1 MRKGTLLLSVL
12 GLSLGLTQQ
21 VMATSLMEAYEQA
34 KISDPVVKKAY
45 FSPHSYFATFA
56 VNFLGCFLIGFLA
69 EVDFKTAMYVKYFL
83 IAGLLGGFTTFSA
96 FGLESLA
103 MLKAASHLKAFY
115 YVSGTVILCLV
126 SVYLGALTYK
136 LLN

>member
-1 MRKGTLLLSVL
+1 MINAVAVGL
-12 GLSLGLTQQ
+12 GGSLGAVLRYGVGVLFQ
-21 VMATSLMEAYEQA
+21 
-34 KISDPVVKKAY
+34 AY

-126 SVYLGALTYK
+126 SVYLSALTYK

>member
-45 FSPHSYFATFA
+45 ADTQQIME
-56 VNFLGCFLIGFLA
+56 G
-69 EVDFKTAMYVKYFL
+69 KTQAQ
-83 IAGLLGGFTTFSA
+83 
-96 FGLESLA
+96 
-103 MLKAASHLKAFY
+103 
-115 YVSGTVILCLV
+115 
-126 SVYLGALTYK
+126 GALLYRPWK
-136 LLN
+136 ES